1 MKTVRGPLSET
12 VVPEA
17 VPGPFREPLSEA
29 VPGHVGHG
37 GLQPADRGRFLSA
50 VPPRRVGTLPPLA
63 VHQLPHDT
71 DELGGLEG
79 LGEEGV
85 DPGGGF
91 TGGIAAGADDGHR
104 KMPGPRI
111 GPQPLGRPDPVETG
125 HDDVEGDDIGP
136 NPMHDIQTLGTIGR
150 GHDLEPLEFEID
162 PDQLPDHLV
171 VVDNEHPA
179 GRA

>member
-1 MKTVRGPLSET
+1 MDGRPGPRGKSVGEG
-12 VVPEA
+12 VAAAFEESVPE
-17 VPGPFREPLSEA
+17 PFLR
-29 VPGHVGHG
+29 GVGHG
-37 GLQPADRGRFLSA
+37 GFLST
-50 VPPRRVGTLPPLA
+50 VLTGRVGTVPPLA
-63 VHQLPHDT
+63 AHELPHDT

-85 DPGGGF
+85 DLGSG
-91 TGGIAAGADDGHR
+91 TVDDLVAGADEGDR
-104 KMPGPRI
+104 QVPGPRI
-111 GPQPLGRPDPVETG
+111 GPQPLGRLDPVEAG